1 MDLKSIGLA
10 GIGNARQLGG
20 YTGAGSRRI
29 KEGVLL
35 RTGKLADAAEGDLER
50 LKNVYHLTEVV
61 DFRTTFERDAAPDPV
76 IEGVQNY
83 HFGILDE
90 SAKENQGM
98 AAAAAGGAFPLEKVM
113 EFITGGAMENMY
125 VDIALSPVS
134 QQGYSRFLEVLLNHE
149 DGAVLWHCTAGKDR
163 AGFGSVLILSALG
176 VDRKTILEDYI
187 LTNQYYR
194 ESIEQLEQYVR
205 SKGFPEEAV
214 KASKAM
220 AGAEQAYLEK
230 ALGVI
235 DKNYGSMDVY
245 LEKQLGLSVDNKQK
259 LQNKYLEN

>member
-1 MDLKSIGLA
+1 MDLKSIGLT

-20 YTGAGSRRI
+20 YTGADSRRI
-29 KEGVLL
+29 KKDVLL
-35 RTGKLADAAEGDLER
+35 RTGKLADAAEGDLDR

-61 DFRTTFERDAAPDPV
+61 DFRTTFERDAAPDPE
-76 IEGVQNY
+76 IEGVRSY

-113 EFITGGAMENMY
+113 GFITSGAMENMY

-134 QQGYSRFLEVLLNHE
+134 QKGYSGFFEVLLNHGE
-149 DGAVLWHCTAGKDR
+149 GAVLWHCTAGKDR

-176 VDRKTILEDYI
+176 VDRETILEDYI

-194 ESIEQLEQYVR
+194 ENIEQLEQFIR
-205 SKGFPEEAV
+205 SKGLPEEAV
-214 KASKAM
+214 KAAKSM

-230 ALGVI
+230 ALDTI
-235 DKNYGSMDVY
+235 DKNYGSMDAY
-245 LEKQLGLSVDNKQK
+245 LENQLGLSVDNKQK
-259 LQNKYLEN
+259 LRDKYLEK